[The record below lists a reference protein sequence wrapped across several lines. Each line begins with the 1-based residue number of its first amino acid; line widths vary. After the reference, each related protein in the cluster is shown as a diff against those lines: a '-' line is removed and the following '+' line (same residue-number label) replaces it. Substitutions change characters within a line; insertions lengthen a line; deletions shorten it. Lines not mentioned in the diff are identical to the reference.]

1 MRTGDRPIFLRN
13 PPGPDAH
20 INDFL
25 DAWYRAMRDA
35 GLREIRIPDWPG
47 RPPSATALSRLVPQR
62 PLPWVRTRALTPLS
76 WASDRDIFPAGF
88 LHRIVPWIYDC
99 WPQNWDRWEAL
110 LRRHGVRLAFFSSS
124 QAAQEFG
131 RRLPD
136 VSCRWMPEAVDPGDY
151 DPSLPLRARA
161 IDVVELGRRSE
172 PIHRRLEPLLRD
184 RALSHEFQVPGAPRL
199 YPTQRDLRAALARTR
214 VLVCLP
220 KTMTHPEAAG
230 GLETATHRYFEG
242 MASGCVLVGRCP
254 AELRELWGFDP
265 VVPINPLEPERA
277 VLAVLDRL
285 DGHQALVDRNLRRL
299 REVGTW
305 RHRAA
310 AMIGAIEAARS

>member
-1 MRTGDRPIFLRN
+1 MRSGEPSIFLRN

-25 DAWYRAMRDA
+25 EAWYRAMRES
-35 GLREIRIPDWPG
+35 GFREVRVPNWPA
-47 RPPSATALSRLVPQR
+47 RAPTATAMSRIVPQR
-62 PLPWVRTRALTPLS
+62 PLPWARSFAITPMA

-88 LHRIVPWIYDC
+88 GFRIVPWAYDC
-99 WPQNWDRWEAL
+99 WPAQWNRWESL

-124 QAAQEFG
+124 EATREFG

-136 VSCRWMPEAVDPGDY
+136 VRCLWVPEAADPDDY
-151 DPSLPLRARA
+151 DASVRLHQRA
-161 IDVVELGRRSE
+161 IHVVELGRRSE
-172 PIHRRLEPLLRD
+172 ALHRRLAPALRARGLRHD
-184 RALSHEFQVPGAPRL
+184 YQAAGDQRL
-199 YPTQRDLRAALARTR
+199 YPGQRALREALAQAR

-230 GLETATHRYFEG
+230 GLETATHRYFQG
-242 MASGCVLVGRCP
+242 MASGCVLVGHCP

-265 VVPINPLEPERA
+265 VVPIGTARPEQ
-277 VLAVLDRL
+277 AVLDVL
-285 DGHQALVDRNLRRL
+285 DGIGNHQELVDRNLRRL

-305 RHRAA
+305 RHRAEAMLA
-310 AMIGAIEAARS
+310 ALRAVNR